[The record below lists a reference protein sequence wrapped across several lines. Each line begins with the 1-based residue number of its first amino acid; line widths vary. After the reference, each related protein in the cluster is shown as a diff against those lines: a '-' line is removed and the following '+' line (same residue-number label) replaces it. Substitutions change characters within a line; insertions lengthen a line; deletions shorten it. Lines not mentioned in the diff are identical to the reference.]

1 MYDIIYWL
9 IVLLLLFIGNDEI
22 IRIPFNSALWT
33 NSKELIIGIG
43 KSLFALDI
51 IKKHKE
57 IIRIHFYFYL
67 ININEYLK

>member
-1 MYDIIYWL
+1 MYDTIYWL

-33 NSKELIIGIG
+33 NSKELIIWIG

>member
-9 IVLLLLFIGNDEI
+9 IVLLLLFIEKEEI
-22 IRIPFNSALWT
+22 IRIPFNFAFRADSKALIFEM
-33 NSKELIIGIG
+33 N
-43 KSLFALDI
+43 KSRFILDI

>member
-9 IVLLLLFIGNDEI
+9 IVLLLLFIGKDEI
-22 IRIPFNSALWT
+22 IRIPFNSAFWV
-33 NSKELIIGIG
+33 NSNELIIEIG
-43 KSLFALDI
+43 KRLFALDI

>member
-9 IVLLLLFIGNDEI
+9 IVLLLLFIGEGEI
-22 IRIPFNSALWT
+22 IRIPFNFAFRADPKT
-33 NSKELIIGIG
+33 LIVEMN
-43 KSLFALDI
+43 KSRFVLDI
-51 IKKHKE
+51 IKKYKE

>member
-9 IVLLLLFIGNDEI
+9 IALLLLFIGKDEI
-22 IRIPFNSALWT
+22 IRIPFNFAFWVD
-33 NSKELIIGIG
+33 SKALIIGMN
-43 KSLFALDI
+43 KSRFVLDI

-57 IIRIHFYFYL
+57 IVRIHFYFYL

>member
-9 IVLLLLFIGNDEI
+9 IVLLLLFIEKGEI
-22 IRIPFNSALWT
+22 IRIPFNTAFWAD
-33 NSKELIIGIG
+33 SKEIMIDICE
-43 KSLFALDI
+43 SPFAFDF